1 MEVIWELGNEQRLKY
16 FEDACQKMPGLPSVM
31 PMVNLVRSQKRRDIG
46 KNRKSLKST
55 LSDHDQNVRN
65 IEVKDHSGE
74 ILDEHVQ

>member
-1 MEVIWELGNEQRLKY
+1 
-16 FEDACQKMPGLPSVM
+16 VM